1 MTPHGVDLA
10 PQTVVGLPRSN
21 LVKAKAAPS
30 AVAAV
35 VPPPLEVPVALSP
48 VSPVSE
54 EPVALVREALDT
66 KADEIEVEIG
76 EATAREPNL
85 ELPAARGPYASAPS
99 TGELLERAAAL
110 GAMRTNWESI
120 VLPDDPILD
129 EKRTPH
135 VTERRARLTRV
146 VKITLGACLGLCVL
160 AVGVSAIS
168 GDSSP
173 RAAAPADSS
182 AVGKTVAST
191 GIVPVE
197 SLDGT
202 KHAKAVR
209 RVAPAAT
216 TAAIVRPKRR

>member
-1 MTPHGVDLA
+1 MEP
-10 PQTVVGLPRSN
+10 
-21 LVKAKAAPS
+21 AAP
-30 AVAAV
+30 A
-35 VPPPLEVPVALSP
+35 SP
-48 VSPVSE
+48 
-54 EPVALVREALDT
+54 VREALDT

-85 ELPAARGPYASAPS
+85 ELPVARGPYASAPS

-110 GAMRTNWESI
+110 GSMRTNWESI

-160 AVGVSAIS
+160 AVGVSALS

-173 RAAAPADSS
+173 RAAASDSA

-197 SLDGT
+197 SFDGT